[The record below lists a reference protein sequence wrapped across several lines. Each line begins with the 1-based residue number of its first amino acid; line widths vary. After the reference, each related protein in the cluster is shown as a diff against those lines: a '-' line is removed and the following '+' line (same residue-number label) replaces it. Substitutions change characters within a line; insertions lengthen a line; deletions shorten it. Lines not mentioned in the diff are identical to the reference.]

1 MMVTRLGV
9 QGTMETVPE
18 VECNHDIVYLRT
30 NIKRVEAVVDDDGR
44 ETAPAHW
51 EYDEVEMTN
60 TEYSQHVRELL
71 TVDSLNNMEAVTMLF
86 EGSLEQQEQNLF
98 AMEAITDL
106 YEQMLG
112 LQTTVLSLT
121 GGVE

>member
-1 MMVTRLGV
+1 MVTRLGV

-30 NIKRVEAVVDDDGR
+30 NIKRVEAVVDDEGR
-44 ETAPAHW
+44 ETTPAHW

-71 TVDSLNNMEAVTMLF
+71 TNDNLNNMEAVTMLF
-86 EGSLEQQEQNLF
+86 EGSLEQQEQSLF

-106 YEQMLG
+106 YEQLLG
-112 LQTTVLSLT
+112 LQETVLSLT